1 MSYLTNFK
9 VIVTLTVITVFSY
22 FGLTHAQISFEDK
35 STQIKVATPTSNPIN
50 EVKSGSIVY
59 TRPDKS
65 TFTELALDTKVDMH
79 IAGTINRVSVK
90 QKFTNPSNDY
100 LEGVYVFPLPENSAV
115 DRLKMHVGKR
125 IIEGEIKE
133 RKQAKKIYNQAK
145 KAGKKASLIEQQ
157 RPNIFTTNI
166 ANIAP
171 GETIT
176 IEIEYQQTVLID
188 NDKFS
193 VRFPLTI
200 GKRYVPGKPI
210 KTPITSTGIHK
221 NTHRVK
227 DAASV
232 TPPMSDYVDRPVE
245 ININLKAGFD
255 VDTIKSSYHQIDI
268 TDVDN
273 ITKHISLSGNN
284 QADRDFEIIWQANK
298 SLTPSMAL
306 FTEHKDNE
314 HYLMLMAT
322 PPAEKAF
329 ASLNMPREV
338 IFIIDSSG
346 SMFGSSMMQAES
358 ALKKAINRLKP
369 TDRFNI
375 IDFDSGFEAL
385 FDEAMPAIDINKRH
399 GMRFTKYLSADGGTE
414 PLGAIKFAFNSRDED
429 SDNYL
434 RQVVFLTDGQIAN
447 EEEVLKHV
455 KLNIDEDRLFTI
467 GIGSAPNSYLMTKLA
482 DYGKGAYTLI
492 GNLDEVEDKMLDLFN
507 KLESPALTNIAIN
520 FPQGINVEQATGV
533 ITDLYK
539 GETITAVFKLN
550 AIPNNLSIA
559 GSMANGIFNKEI
571 GITESNNTKGISTLW
586 AQRKIDSL
594 MDKYISQ
601 YRRIDR
607 DQVQEEI
614 TNLALSHHLVSKFT
628 SLVAVEKTPSKPN
641 SKSTITKALANKV
654 KAANTATNS
663 YFWMLLGVLILLSV
677 IVLNYRGRHE

>member
-1 MSYLTNFK
+1 
-9 VIVTLTVITVFSY
+9 
-22 FGLTHAQISFEDK
+22 
-35 STQIKVATPTSNPIN
+35 
-50 EVKSGSIVY
+50 
-59 TRPDKS
+59 
-65 TFTELALDTKVDMH
+65 
-79 IAGTINRVSVK
+79 
-90 QKFTNPSNDY
+90 
-100 LEGVYVFPLPENSAV
+100 
-115 DRLKMHVGKR
+115 
-125 IIEGEIKE
+125 
-133 RKQAKKIYNQAK
+133 
-145 KAGKKASLIEQQ
+145 
-157 RPNIFTTNI
+157 
-166 ANIAP
+166 
-171 GETIT
+171 
-176 IEIEYQQTVLID
+176 
-188 NDKFS
+188 
-193 VRFPLTI
+193 
-200 GKRYVPGKPI
+200 
-210 KTPITSTGIHK
+210 
-221 NTHRVK
+221 
-227 DAASV
+227 
-232 TPPMSDYVDRPVE
+232 
-245 ININLKAGFD
+245 
-255 VDTIKSSYHQIDI
+255 
-268 TDVDN
+268 
-273 ITKHISLSGNN
+273 
-284 QADRDFEIIWQANK
+284 
-298 SLTPSMAL
+298 
-306 FTEHKDNE
+306 
-314 HYLMLMAT
+314 MLMAT
-322 PPAEKAF
+322 PPVEKAF
-329 ASLNMPREV
+329 ASLNIPREV

-559 GSMANGIFNKEI
+559 GSMANGVFNKEI

-677 IVLNYRGRHE
+677 IVLNYRGKRE